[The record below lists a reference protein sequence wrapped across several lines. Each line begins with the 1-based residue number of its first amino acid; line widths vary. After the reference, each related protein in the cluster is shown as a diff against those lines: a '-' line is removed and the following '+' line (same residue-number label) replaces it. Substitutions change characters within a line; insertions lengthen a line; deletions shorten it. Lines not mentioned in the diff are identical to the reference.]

1 MISYLQGKIILKKDK
16 FIILEVNNIG
26 YKVFL
31 SRQTLSRL
39 GRGSSIPSESG
50 LRLPEIESAIN
61 PVRNSPPTGPSGAQT
76 PLEVIESQS
85 NSVKN
90 KSLTGHSAGE
100 ISNGVKV
107 FIYHDIKEDKSD
119 LYGFLTYEELEFFET
134 LNDIRGIGPKAALE
148 ISVVGPLEK
157 IKDKILKQ
165 DENVFA
171 GIPGIGSKRA
181 MTIILELTGKIKQL
195 GQKSSSADEAENAL
209 VQLGF
214 SKQQAKEALSHIA
227 SNIKNTEERIKLALK
242 NLGK

>member
-1 MISYLQGKIILKKDK
+1 MISFLEGKVILKKEK
-16 FIILEVNNIG
+16 FVIIEVAGIG

-31 SRQTLSRL
+31 SRQTLL
-39 GRGSSIPSESG
+39 KLPQIGSDI
-50 LRLPEIESAIN
+50 
-61 PVRNSPPTGPSGAQT
+61 
-76 PLEVIESQS
+76 
-85 NSVKN
+85 
-90 KSLTGHSAGE
+90 
-100 ISNGVKV
+100 KV
-107 FIYHDIKEDKSD
+107 FTYQNVKEDALD

-148 ISVVGPLEK
+148 LSVVGPLEK

-171 GIPGIGSKRA
+171 GIPGIGQKRA

-195 GQKSSSADEAENAL
+195 GQKTASADEAENAL

-214 SKQQAKEALSHIA
+214 SKQQAKQALGNIP
-227 SNIKNTEERIKLALK
+227 SNIKNTEDRIKQALK